1 MVQNSFQLQ
10 KRLKNYSKNWIFSK
24 FSNDP
29 KNVYRHCGVHYN
41 IKNKHFKD
49 FSGGG
54 SSSPPHVKCTKKS
67 LCQIGLNS
75 NQNVME
81 LKSYLFLSARTVQQ
95 RFALIFTECLCHK
108 NRRKLEDL
116 KKARTLLKILL
127 NNLQFFW
134 FPKFRIVFTPQDT
147 PPMV

>member
-1 MVQNSFQLQ
+1 
-10 KRLKNYSKNWIFSK
+10 
-24 FSNDP
+24 
-29 KNVYRHCGVHYN
+29 
-41 IKNKHFKD
+41 
-49 FSGGG
+49 
-54 SSSPPHVKCTKKS
+54 
-67 LCQIGLNS
+67 
-75 NQNVME
+75 ME